1 MAEKL
6 KGLRGLSDLSTEERR
21 QWRDDMISK
30 GKITEMTPYEQ
41 LNIMYENQQY
51 IAKYGIEDF
60 ESKSYAERKR
70 RWDYDIIQPAFEE
83 RFSSVDKTEDGV
95 SFINPKKGLGYDY
108 FDYNSMSL
116 DNKRDLVESD
126 YLLPNEL
133 NEKIKED
140 KEGHFLYKATEFG
153 ANIGKYPM
161 SILFLGDTEKAKDL
175 ALTIPDAIE
184 ASITRRKAS
193 ANKDIIESIYNK
205 DLEEKKRL
213 ADPYSR
219 KIYNDLSKL
228 KLDDDAIEEA
238 FIKDITPV
246 EGQYQGNPVFA
257 AYYGNGTEVDSTM
270 KNYDTDAKRE
280 YLSKKAA
287 YSQIYGESVANNMLT
302 NEARKYIADKQS
314 NWRYWEALGKDIG
327 FSAASYT
334 SDKLNSA
341 RQWYLGAVDAV
352 SDDVEVYMDNKR
364 NIYPLEN
371 SAIINDGKNTYIE
384 NEDGSTTKV
393 QKVKLSRT
401 SLDQMGYDTE
411 GNKRGNFWNPDYWS
425 KVEQFGTTDENLLEQ
440 YSKLGVSPYKWMYEK
455 GDETDIFYET
465 AKMTSFILGDIGAE
479 AAVALTTKGVGKV
492 VGAAAKG
499 LGASTKVAG
508 AIGTGIGYLGKAH
521 PLLSATGIGSAYG
534 RGVFA
539 ETVEGNMTKLEESIN
554 NKAYENVTSRYNNNP
569 QFKKRFNDEVQI
581 AYAKLLENN
590 VDGSYDSEQLLSMA
604 KNAVADKYIKD
615 EISIL
620 KESDNYKQVM
630 ADLIDEASTAAL
642 TASIT
647 TGIKYAFVNYAG
659 HRKFLFNT
667 GSEAGENAFKRIIDK
682 AKYTARGLMEEGVT
696 GQTARSL
703 ATTAG
708 RQFWGG
714 AWTNYTDELQS
725 GGSRQMNEDAVSAY
739 LNGMYD
745 SEGSLSYIKA
755 VENGIGFLDAV
766 NSYRKGAADAAL
778 AQNSLKAG
786 LVGGLGSTLTIAPN
800 IAAMATTFAT
810 KEGRNAY
817 KNMSTAEKINTFI
830 QNGILSEYA
839 AGKAGER
846 MAREY
851 IKVYNDLVEANESFD
866 ILKNLV
872 ALDRA
877 EMDATSAEDK
887 NLLSFLKALTIMS
900 SIKDIQNSEKSSEAL
915 RYLMEKSPVAQKAL
929 QDIEKLS
936 EGTYTEEEAAEYLK
950 EFYAK
955 NPGIT
960 QSEENN
966 NKALKVL
973 EENAKAL
980 LKAEEFRID
989 AEKKLDK
996 YEKEHKVKLPQSVRE
1011 SLVLKAAI
1019 KDQLQQQIA
1028 RNERVISGV
1037 EYINGSDRIDFR
1049 TYGTDEAID
1058 RYIAQF
1064 DTDLEKAD
1072 QAIEDIKATIKESEE
1087 IYDQTK
1093 KDGKEEEILTAKAVL
1108 ENAKTQLKHIEGVR
1122 EKIKAEKEELLNTR
1136 DKATSIEEESILTA
1150 GEIITLDSISRARML
1165 NPNNIANYSEKQ
1177 QGQIIKAAEELK
1189 SKDPNA
1195 LKLVQSQARA
1205 VLNLRSND
1213 LSYSMMLD
1221 NPEAAAIQLD
1231 INQHNA
1237 AIQAG
1242 RFYNSSRAKLVENNL
1257 DKILADSTK
1266 NGEERSKEATE
1277 YLKSIETDVLSLIE
1291 KNSTHSNIVHEAIKY
1306 REEILPSLVS
1316 VIKDLGM
1323 STQNTNQLVQDITNA
1338 TVGMTSKEE
1347 ILDTLGNMAN
1357 AQTDEASKG
1366 IYVKVIDE
1374 LEKLLEHQ
1382 SSTIK
1387 LTPEERSDLLKKT
1400 NEILT
1405 QERKR
1410 KEKEKEEAKKKAEK
1424 KAKEDKDRKD
1434 KKETKEQ
1441 QESKKESKG
1450 TTIEETVYDIT
1461 EEDKKDN
1468 RKGEEKAVY
1477 DLTDKDS
1484 ISETEGLTEEEIL
1497 DAIENGDTVSLDN
1510 VETVHTPTAD
1520 YTAKDEDNVVTIEIT
1535 PDTTND
1541 IDDTNSN
1548 KLVTNESAPFTGNW
1562 YQKYNTKELPKGVL
1576 VERAGSQPNDALN
1589 TYIKWQQDNKMDIQS
1604 IIDFE
1609 LSDIARLNQPI
1620 YTMVTKPS
1628 IEKTITETVFLV
1640 VEYTNK
1646 VDAIHNKEFGGVIDF
1661 KDKKYLIIGTF
1672 SSNSKKYPQGF
1683 ETRNF
1688 IYNKLRSESW
1698 SSGIYEG
1705 QLSKDGIQG
1714 TEKYYV
1720 STDYKLT
1727 IRDISGGMFVK
1738 SIEGEDV
1745 EIRSIGDL
1753 IKDPKRNPRGLKF
1766 EDLKF
1771 GTHERSGFKTVGI
1784 EKSRV
1789 VPPKAA
1795 DTNIGSTFLLL
1806 KNCKGMYIPVKIKAM
1821 TLADLREGRLT
1832 EAIDK
1837 LIGNLLSLDHNVRLE
1852 AVMKL
1857 AKYLYLD
1864 PAGNEILIGTKENS
1878 NNITIIKN
1886 GTRVSF
1892 SIKDTDAS
1900 VLRDYIY
1907 NTLNPRIHIGTDT
1920 TKDATLMQIYNDAG
1934 ALDVDIASL
1943 ATYNAD
1949 FSLYDIDE
1957 SGNTV
1962 IPEGETPLA
1971 PRQGTTKSNTDEDSV
1986 LIGGKTYRKK
1996 EGAWKNEVDKDVTDP
2011 ILLEQIDVAYKIK
2024 SENIQSDM
2032 VSDAGIEVYILNP
2045 DRDNPLV
2052 VSKGNNNMYTIFDKE
2067 RALKAID
2074 YITNQKRE
2082 KEREAGEEKAIKEA
2096 EERANSG
2103 DADSIIGE
2111 GAEEVIFPDEEQGDI
2126 KPEDEKPMT
2135 DDEIVEQFTGEK
2147 PEKKPTTE
2155 NELDDIPTEGQKRA
2169 KEKIDIIKNESS
2181 NFELTSDEK
2190 FYIDRRTGEKYC
2202 RVTSIIEAIVGGERF
2217 DPKNPWALPST
2228 SIGNSVDRF
2237 IRDYFNN
2244 NLGDLATLSE
2254 RYPNCT
2260 NEALIALKG
2269 QLDEIKKS
2277 KLKGITVVSSGIMA
2291 YGEIMI
2297 DATHKVKV
2305 AGTLDLLAYDK
2316 DGNFYI
2322 IDVKTNHTIPDPSST
2337 FGAKK
2342 IAKWS
2347 RQTSLYKRLLEN
2359 KFGIKVNELNIL
2371 QLKVDYPEPTK
2382 GTKYTTKDSSKKDQ
2396 LYLNGDKFI
2405 GANPS
2410 IFEANPLLPVNEV
2423 NVEVKYNLLLPEE
2436 KAIVETIK
2444 ESNPKQDKSSSAEVI
2459 KDEVK
2464 PIEDV
2469 NQTGNR
2475 SYNDLQSKETPTDL
2489 NSILSN
2495 DEYGIDVIDKLSEK
2509 FGEEIKETYGTEIED
2524 LSISTLTDF
2533 LSSKNIPVTNISN
2546 VNDWIDGFIKDCR

>member
-21 QWRDDMISK
+21 QWRKDMLGQ
-30 GKITEMTPYEQ
+30 GKITEMTSPEQ
-41 LNIMYENQQY
+41 LDIMYKNQQY

-60 ESKSYAERKR
+60 ESKTYAERKAK
-70 RWDYDIIQPAFEE
+70 WDYDIIQPAFEK
-83 RFSSVDKTEDGV
+83 RFSSVEKTDDGV
-95 SFINPKKGLGYDY
+95 TFVNPKKGLGYEY

-116 DNKRDLVESD
+116 DNKKALLESD

-133 NEKIKED
+133 KEKIEKD
-140 KEGHFLYKATEFG
+140 KEGHFLYKAAEFG
-153 ANIGKYPM
+153 SHLANPAIEDFTM
-161 SILFLGDTEKAKDL
+161 
-175 ALTIPDAIE
+175 TIPDAIE
-184 ASITRRKAS
+184 ASITRSKVS
-193 ANKDIIESIYNK
+193 DNKDIIESIHNR

-219 KIYNDLSKL
+219 KMYDDLSKL
-228 KLDDDAIEEA
+228 DLDDDTIKEA
-238 FIKDITPV
+238 FIKDITPI

-270 KNYDTDAKRE
+270 KDYDTDKMRE

-287 YSQIYGESVANNMLT
+287 YTEIYGESVANNMLT
-302 NEARKYIADKQS
+302 NEARKYISDKQS
-314 NWRYWEALGKDIG
+314 NWRYWGALGKDIG

-334 SDKLNSA
+334 ADKLNSV

-364 NIYPLEN
+364 NVYPIDSSSVIN
-371 SAIINDGKNTYIE
+371 SGNNTYIK

-393 QKVKLSRT
+393 WKTKLSRT
-401 SLDQMGYDTE
+401 SLDQMGYDTD

-425 KVEQFGTTDENLLEQ
+425 KVEQFGTTDENLLAQ
-440 YSKLGVSPYKWMYEK
+440 YNKLGVSPYKWMYEK

-465 AKMTSFILGDIGAE
+465 AKMTSFILGDVGAE
-479 AAVALTTKGVGKV
+479 AATALITKSIGRGAS
-492 VGAAAKG
+492 AAAKG

-508 AIGTGIGYLGKAH
+508 AIETGITAIGKAH

-539 ETVEGNMTKLEESIN
+539 ETIEGNITKLEESIN
-554 NKAYENVTSRYNNNP
+554 NKAYENVKGRYDSNP

-581 AYAKLLENN
+581 EYAKLLDN
-590 VDGSYDSEQLLSMA
+590 GAYSGYSSEQLLSMA
-604 KNAVADKYIKD
+604 KSAVADKYVKD
-615 EISIL
+615 EIEIL
-620 KESDNYKQVM
+620 KESDDYRNIM
-630 ADLIDEASTAAL
+630 AELIDEASTAAL

-667 GSEAGENAFKRIIDK
+667 GSETGENAFRRIIDNVK
-682 AKYTARGLMEEGVT
+682 FTAKGIAEEGVT
-696 GQTARSL
+696 GATAKSL
-703 ATTAG
+703 GKVAA

-725 GGSRQMNEDAVSAY
+725 GGARQLNEDAVSAY

-755 VENGIGFLDAV
+755 VESGIGFLDAV
-766 NSYRKGAADAAL
+766 GSYKRGATDAAL

-786 LVGGLGSTLTIAPN
+786 LVGGLGSTLTVAPN

-810 KEGRNAY
+810 KSGREAF

-830 QNGILSEYA
+830 QNGILSEYV
-839 AGKAGER
+839 AGIVGEK
-846 MAREY
+846 MAKEY
-851 IKVYNDLVEANESFD
+851 IKLYNDLVEANESFD

-877 EMDATSAEDK
+877 EMDTTNADDK
-887 NLLSFLKALTIMS
+887 NLISFLKALTIMS
-900 SIKDIQNSEKSSEAL
+900 SIKDFQNSEKSSEAL
-915 RYLMEKSPVAQKAL
+915 RLLMKKSPVAQKAL

-936 EGTYTEEEAAEYLK
+936 KGTYTEEEAAEYLK

-966 NKALKVL
+966 SKALKTL
-973 EENAKAL
+973 EDNAKAL
-980 LKAEEFRID
+980 LKAEEFRVN
-989 AEKKLDK
+989 AEKKLDE
-996 YEKEHKVKLPQSVRE
+996 YEKEHKVKLPQSVRS

-1037 EYINGSDRIDFR
+1037 EAINESEGIDFR
-1049 TYGTDEAID
+1049 TYGTEEAID
-1058 RYIAQF
+1058 RYVAQF

-1108 ENAKTQLKHIEGVR
+1108 ENAKTQLKHLEGVR
-1122 EKIKAEKEELLNTR
+1122 EKIKAEKEELENADT
-1136 DKATSIEEESILTA
+1136 TSTEGESILTA
-1150 GEIITLDSISRARML
+1150 DEIIMLDPISRARML
-1165 NPNNIANYSEKQ
+1165 NPNNIANYSIEQ
-1177 QGQIIKAAEELK
+1177 QEQIIKAEEQLK

-1195 LKLVQSQARA
+1195 LKLVQAQATA

-1213 LSYSMMLD
+1213 SSYSMMLD
-1221 NPEAAAIQLD
+1221 NPEAAAIQLG

-1242 RFYNSSRAKLVENNL
+1242 RFYNSSKAKFVESNL

-1291 KNSTHSNIVHEAIKY
+1291 KNSTYSDMVHKAIKY
-1306 REEILPSLVS
+1306 RKEILPSLVS

-1323 STQNTNQLVQDITNA
+1323 SPQNTNQLVKDIQA
-1338 TVGMTSKEE
+1338 AIVGMTSKEE

-1366 IYVKVIDE
+1366 VYVKVIDE

-1387 LTPEERSDLLKKT
+1387 LTPEERSELLKKT
-1400 NEILT
+1400 NELLT
-1405 QERKR
+1405 QERKMR
-1410 KEKEKEEAKKKAEK
+1410 EEAKKEAEK
-1424 KAKEDKDRKD
+1424 KAKESTDEDK
-1434 KKETKEQ
+1434 EG
-1441 QESKKESKG
+1441 SKTSG
-1450 TTIEETVYDIT
+1450 TTVDEAVHGLTD
-1461 EEDKKDN
+1461 EDKKGRD
-1468 RKGEEKAVY
+1468 RAAERAAY
-1477 DLTDKDS
+1477 DLTDKDT
-1484 ISETEGLTEEEIL
+1484 ISETDGLTEEEIL
-1497 DAIENGDTVSLDN
+1497 DAIESGDTVLLAN
-1510 VETVHTPTAD
+1510 VETVHTPTTD
-1520 YTAKDEDNVVTIEIT
+1520 YVVGDKENVVTIEIT
-1535 PDTTND
+1535 SDPPNGV
-1541 IDDTNSN
+1541 DDTNSN

-1562 YQKYNTKELPKGVL
+1562 FQKYSTTELQKGTL
-1576 VERAGSQPNDALN
+1576 IERSGNQPNDALN
-1589 TYIKWQQDNKMDIQS
+1589 TYIKWQQDNNMDIQS

-1620 YTMVTKPS
+1620 YTMVTKPT
-1628 IEKTITETVFLV
+1628 EVKTIAETVFLV
-1640 VEYTNK
+1640 VEYTDK
-1646 VDAIHNKEFGGVIDF
+1646 VDAIHNEDFGGVIDF
-1661 KDKKYLIIGTF
+1661 NGKKYLIIGTLA
-1672 SSNSKKYPQGF
+1672 SNSKKYPQGF

-1688 IYNKLRSESW
+1688 IYSKLRTDSW

-1705 QLSKDGIQG
+1705 QVSKEGIPG

-1727 IRDISGGMFVK
+1727 IREISGGMFVK

-1745 EIRSIGDL
+1745 ELRSLGDL
-1753 IKDPKRNPRGLKF
+1753 VKKDPKRNPMDLKF

-1771 GTHERSGFKTVGI
+1771 GIHERTGFKTSGI
-1784 EKSRV
+1784 DESRV

-1795 DTNIGSTFLLL
+1795 DTNIGSAFLLL
-1806 KNCKGMYIPVKIKAM
+1806 KNCRGMYIPVKIKAM
-1821 TLADLREGRLT
+1821 TLADLREGKLT
-1832 EAIDK
+1832 ETIDK
-1837 LIGNLLSLDHNVRLE
+1837 LIGNLLSLNHDIRLK
-1852 AVMKL
+1852 AVSDL

-1864 PAGNEILIGTKENS
+1864 PAGDEILIGTKENS
-1878 NNITIIKN
+1878 NNITISKK
-1886 GTRVSF
+1886 GTEVSF

-1907 NTLNPRIHIGTDT
+1907 NTLNPRIHIGIDA
-1920 TKDATLMQIYNDAG
+1920 TKDATLMQIYSDAG

-1957 SGNTV
+1957 NGNTV

-1971 PRQGTTKSNTDEDSV
+1971 PRQRTTKSNTDRDSV

-1996 EGAWKNEVDKDVTDP
+1996 EGTWKNEVDKDVTDP

-2032 VSDAGIEVYILNP
+2032 VSEAGIEVYILNP
-2045 DRDNPLV
+2045 NRDNPLV
-2052 VSKGNNNMYTIFDKE
+2052 VSKGKNNMYTIFDKE

-2074 YITNQKRE
+2074 YITAEKKE
-2082 KEREAGEEKAIKEA
+2082 KERTEGEEKAIKEA

-2103 DADSIIGE
+2103 EADSIIGE
-2111 GAEEVIFPDEEQGDI
+2111 GAEVVVFPDEEQG
-2126 KPEDEKPMT
+2126 KVKSEDEKPMT

-2147 PEKKPTTE
+2147 PEKKPIIE
-2155 NELDDIPTEGQKRA
+2155 YKSYNILTEGQKRA
-2169 KEKIDIIKNESS
+2169 KEKVSTMQNESS
-2181 NFELTSDEK
+2181 NFELTPDEK
-2190 FYIDRRTGEKYC
+2190 FYIDRRTGEKYL
-2202 RVTSIIEAIVGGERF
+2202 RVTSIISAVVGGERF
-2217 DPKNPWALPST
+2217 DPNNPWILPST
-2228 SIGNSVDRF
+2228 SIGNGVDRF

-2244 NLGDLATLSE
+2244 NLGDLATLNE

-2260 NEALIALKG
+2260 NEALIALKK
-2269 QLDEIKKS
+2269 QLDYIKS
-2277 KLKGITVVSSGIMA
+2277 RFDQGGITVVSSGIMA
-2291 YGEIMI
+2291 YGEVMI

-2316 DGNFYI
+2316 DGNFFI
-2322 IDVKTNHTIPDPSST
+2322 IDVKTNHTIPDPNSS

-2347 RQTSLYKRLLEN
+2347 RQVSLYKSLLEN
-2359 KFGIKVNELNIL
+2359 KFGVKVDRLGIL
-2371 QLKVDYPEPTK
+2371 QLGVSYPDPTR
-2382 GTKYTTKDSSKKDQ
+2382 GAKYTTQDSSKKDQ
-2396 LYLNGDKFI
+2396 LYKNGEKFTE
-2405 GANPS
+2405 ANPT
-2410 IFEANPLLPVNEV
+2410 IFEANPLLTVDEV
-2423 NVEVKYNLLLPEE
+2423 GVEVKYDLLLPEE

-2444 ESNPKQDKSSSAEVI
+2444 DSNPKQDKSSKAEVI
-2459 KDEVK
+2459 KDEIK

-2475 SYNDLQSKETPTDL
+2475 SYADLQSKETPTDL
-2489 NSILSN
+2489 NSILSS
-2495 DEYGIDVIDKLSEK
+2495 EKYGIDVIDKLSEK
-2509 FGEEIKETYGTEIED
+2509 FGEEVKATYGIEID
-2524 LSISTLTDF
+2524 KLSIDTLADF

-2546 VNDWIDGFIKDCR
+2546 VDDWIDGFIKDCR